1 MPAPI
6 PTETVRTQSERK
18 ASPTARG
25 PWPRSQSETTP
36 KTTRNGVA
44 LNGRIPANPATRIAA
59 ATRSSGRRNRRSRR
73 ASRKPPGV
81 TPMPEDPMDRGDYH
95 TVGHRTKPLPH
106 HRQTG
111 LFRPWDRTTSWTVRT
126 FFLAFAVRSA
136 TFSEPLAN
144 PEKAE
149 AGLSARPHALYIDSL
164 PSSPRERE
172 QVAPGA
178 VIEPTEVAPD
188 DHGVG
193 AARWRGHGDLRRRPR
208 TWSAVP
214 EEHAG
219 RGYQPHPGSKV
230 RRHRGYRAHAQ
241 RDVVALCSR
250 ERPRIKVALVD
261 AAGIRGPVG
270 HGTTFVARGDD
281 DRARPLRER
290 EQVAPGAVIEP
301 TEVAPDDH
309 GVRTARW
316 RGRGD
321 IRRPGLSKAVPEQRA
336 GRGHQPDPGSE
347 VRRCL
352 RYRAHAQRDVVTLR
366 GRERPRI
373 QVAWSRD
380 CTAVSPSVDQGP
392 SCVRAYGERE
402 GCRAGS
408 RRRASILRQVVDPRG
423 HSSPDAHRERGAGSR
438 GRRRV
443 ERSGD
448 PGGRVTETQRH
459 RTAEVCARDG
469 GGRCAGHALDDCER
483 RRRERQRIVRRR
495 AHRERKRSGAVAR
508 CRGPTNCQVVD
519 PGRHGRPDAHGER
532 RAGPGWRRGIE
543 RPRDPGGRV

>member
-193 AARWRGHGDLRRRPR
+193 AARWRGRGDIRRPGLSR
-208 TWSAVP
+208 TVP
-214 EEHAG
+214 EERAG
-219 RGYQPHPGSKV
+219 RRHQPDPGSEV
-230 RRHRGYRAHAQ
+230 RRCLRYRAHAQ
-241 RDVVALCSR
+241 RDVVTLRGRERPRIKVALVDAAGIRGPVGHGTAFVTRRELDRARPLRERELVAPGAVIEPTEVAPDDHGVRTARGRGRGDVRRPGLSKAVPEQRAGRGHQPDPGSEVRRCLRYRAHAQRDVVTLCSR

-290 EQVAPGAVIEP
+290 ELVAPGAVIEP
-301 TEVAPDDH
+301 IEVAPDDH
-309 GVRTARW
+309 GVRTARG

-321 IRRPGLSKAVPEQRA
+321 VRRPGLSRTVPEQHA
-336 GRGHQPDPGSE
+336 GRG
-347 VRRCL
+347 
-352 RYRAHAQRDVVTLR
+352 
-366 GRERPRI
+366 
-373 QVAWSRD
+373 
-380 CTAVSPSVDQGP
+380 
-392 SCVRAYGERE
+392 
-402 GCRAGS
+402 
-408 RRRASILRQVVDPRG
+408 
-423 HSSPDAHRERGAGSR
+423 
-438 GRRRV
+438 
-443 ERSGD
+443 
-448 PGGRVTETQRH
+448 
-459 RTAEVCARDG
+459 
-469 GGRCAGHALDDCER
+469 
-483 RRRERQRIVRRR
+483 
-495 AHRERKRSGAVAR
+495 
-508 CRGPTNCQVVD
+508 
-519 PGRHGRPDAHGER
+519 
-532 RAGPGWRRGIE
+532 
-543 RPRDPGGRV
+543 